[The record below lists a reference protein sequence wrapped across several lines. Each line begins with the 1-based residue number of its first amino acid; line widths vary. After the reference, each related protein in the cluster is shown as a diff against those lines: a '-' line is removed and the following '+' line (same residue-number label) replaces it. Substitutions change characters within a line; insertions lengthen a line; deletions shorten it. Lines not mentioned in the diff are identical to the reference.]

1 MIVLW
6 VLTIPRQVQ
15 WSSSRWC
22 IARGWPQTTHLQIDW
37 SSRSVALLN
46 NKQTSGRKNVY
57 PGARD
62 RYFEAQVWDYQDSDW
77 ASQAHHLGEPR
88 LGTVTLGIG
97 YVFLCQFSQSKI
109 MQTWPP
115 IKGSWTKELS
125 ILSMLPQQ
133 KLVATWAKVNTEL
146 ELTELNWSLT
156 FGTHFSVSWAP
167 RVGVSLSTSGWWWW
181 LLPWHWLW

>member
-1 MIVLW
+1 MIVPW
-6 VLTIPRQVQ
+6 VLTIPLQVQ

-62 RYFEAQVWDYQDSDW
+62 RYFEAQVWDYQASDW
-77 ASQAHHLGEPR
+77 VSQAHHLGEPR
-88 LGTVTLGIG
+88 LGTVTLVIG